1 MLSVQVLPL
10 LQYLDQKREKYVE
23 GNPSESFVEI
33 VRNQTQIKRELAV
46 EVAAKERR
54 SEPTEAKYQ
63 ALQRKLSE
71 EVEKRRKVE
80 QASDNLCEDVE
91 RAKCASVD
99 LMKRLEACRTA
110 YDTESLKVDELQ
122 AAAEEKKLEYQS
134 ELAVRAKKLSEYEA
148 SRIAH
153 LELIKKLET

>member
-1 MLSVQVLPL
+1 MEEPRDQAAEVLTVSSDTEEDPVALEEVAAKAVEDVVAVESEPQKVLPL

-80 QASDNLCEDVE
+80 QASDNQETGDVVWQIEDATV
-91 RAKCASVD
+91 AS
-99 LMKRLEACRTA
+99 
-110 YDTESLKVDELQ
+110 
-122 AAAEEKKLEYQS
+122 
-134 ELAVRAKKLSEYEA
+134 
-148 SRIAH
+148 
-153 LELIKKLET
+153 